1 MRTSLLIT
9 TLNRPE
15 ELRRALA
22 SVLGQTVLPDE
33 IVVVDATDGRPETP
47 LAEEIRAAGIRLH
60 TIHAER
66 GRTRQL
72 NIGIRACTEEVV
84 IVIDDDV
91 VLDPGFV
98 RGMRSAF
105 ERQGPRLGVAQGLME
120 NDTLRP
126 WPARALRALFLQP
139 RHTVSSPGRML
150 RSGYYTVPIRP
161 STLTRAEAVRLTA
174 TAFRRQALLEFPLDE
189 DLHGYALK
197 EDIDL
202 SYRIGRRYLVVVNP
216 DARFQHLKTPTAR
229 IAIREKSAMHVVNNF
244 WFFSKHLRG
253 SRLNELAFAWAM
265 LGRLGAELARSVVK
279 REPAYALGTL
289 DGLRTV
295 ARERRR
301 RR

>member
-1 MRTSLLIT
+1 MGATLLIT

-22 SVLGQTVLPDE
+22 SVLQQTVLPDQ
-33 IVVVDATDGRPETP
+33 IVIVDASEGRPETP
-47 LAEEIRAAGIRLH
+47 LADEIRAAGIRLNAMF
-60 TIHAER
+60 AER

-72 NIGIRACTEEVV
+72 NLGIRACTEDIV

-91 VLDPGFV
+91 VLDRNFV
-98 RGMRSAF
+98 HGMLAAF
-105 ERQGPRLGVAQGLME
+105 DRVGPRLGVAQGLME

-139 RHTVSSPGRML
+139 RHTVSAPGHML

-161 STLTRAEAVRLTA
+161 TQITRAEAVRLTA
-174 TAFRRQALLEFPLDE
+174 TAFRREALLEFPPDE
-189 DLHGYALK
+189 HLGGYALK

-202 SYRIGRRYLVVVNP
+202 SYRIGRKYLVVVNP
-216 DARFQHLKTPTAR
+216 HARFRHLKTPTAR

-253 SRLNELAFAWAM
+253 STLNEIAFAWAM